1 MDSNKLIGLQDYFE
15 EDFSEVEGQFQNR
28 LKGKDVIVIGAAG
41 SIGFATVPFILN
53 CSPNRV
59 LLLDQDEN
67 RLTTLLRL
75 IRAKDLAVNTSNLS
89 IAAMD
94 FGSKEAYKLL
104 AEYSHN
110 PVVLNFAAAKH
121 VRSERD
127 KYGIEHLLS
136 ENFLKPWKLIETINP
151 EYYFGVSTDKAANPV
166 NFMGVSKALHE
177 QLLFQTNSSSARFA
191 NVAFSQGSL
200 LESWHYR
207 LQWNEPLVAPKDIER
222 FLITHEDAARLCA
235 ISIGAADSASVIVP
249 NSGVVE
255 SLFLADVAEAF
266 LKANDLEPVEF
277 DNYVKAKKYLADRTW
292 TGKSWPIVLTN
303 SDTSGEKKY
312 EEFVGLLEVP
322 KHVTKKTSSLIP
334 NRSTLAGLEAIKSY
348 FERGSM
354 MKSPNWREELI
365 SIITDVIPTF
375 NPMFSDEILDNRP

>member
-1 MDSNKLIGLQDYFE
+1 MDSNKLIRLQDYFE
-15 EDFSEVEGQFQNR
+15 EDFLEVEGQFQNR
-28 LKGKDVIVIGAAG
+28 LQGKDVIVIGAAG
-41 SIGFATVPFILN
+41 SIGFATVPFILR

-75 IRAKDLAVNTSNLS
+75 IRAKDLAVKTSSLS

-94 FGSKEAYKLL
+94 FGSKEAHKLL
-104 AEYSHN
+104 TEYSRN

-127 KYGIEHLLS
+127 KYGIAHLLS
-136 ENFLKPWKLIETINP
+136 ENFIKPWKLLESLNP
-151 EYYFGVSTDKAANPV
+151 NYYFGVSTDKAANPV

-177 QLLFQTNSSSARFA
+177 QLLFQIDSSSARFA

-222 FLITHEDAARLCA
+222 FLISHEDAARLCA
-235 ISIGAADSASVIVP
+235 ISIGVAGLASIVVP
-249 NSGVVE
+249 NHGVVN
-255 SLFLADVAEAF
+255 SHVLADVAKLF
-266 LKANDLEPVEF
+266 LKESKFEPIEF
-277 DNYVKAKKYLADRTW
+277 DSYTKAKEFLANSAGN
-292 TGKSWPIVLTN
+292 GKRWPLVLTE

-312 EEFVGLLEVP
+312 EEFVGFAEETLEL
-322 KHVTKKTSSLIP
+322 TTRTSMLIP
-334 NRSTLAGLEAIKSY
+334 TRSSQASLEEIISY
-348 FERGSM
+348 LESDFLHQAE
-354 MKSPNWREELI
+354 NWREELI
-365 SIITDVIPTF
+365 SLITSAIPTF
-375 NPMFSDEILDNRP
+375 NPILSNVILDGRP